1 MVQSR
6 NVRERLVGDEVQ
18 DFPTQPS
25 QEPLLSQQAEILHDT
40 QIAQETADCNKAV
53 AKPEA
58 AHDCNREVDC
68 SRALDEPEA
77 ADTADKSL
85 SEMLYKPQ
93 PNEEAALHQL
103 APAGPQEPDPA
114 DVQVSGQDQHVP
126 PTSAGTD
133 KSLSHGSGPTEP
145 QPGSPVSCRSLGA
158 EAEHDLH
165 HSSQQ
170 AALAPT
176 FNKQQQGMTDD
187 PHVGATASTCHVST
201 NAGVLAE
208 DALDVLDPVTAGQ
221 LAQVE
226 TAAQLTA
233 VAQHAQHTQ
242 RQQQAQEGLTISSR
256 ATGLI
261 APVVR
266 ASAVQDAVLQQGR
279 AAVQQHTQKQSMHGN
294 EQPGPARTA
303 QCATTQH
310 SVFDFDDS
318 FPDSMDF
325 NDELAQL
332 MDSAQAPRS
341 ARPPHAA
348 LAGPGPHSASSLAAA
363 SRPASAAS
371 RQHCPFQSAPDQ
383 TLESRPDGPNR
394 GVKPPLASMQ
404 QSKACSQEAVGMAAG
419 KGDAVVNGNGHAC
432 PDTSRRSVGVLAPEP
447 AGPGE
452 PAPQPVCASGTVN
465 SDKMLEDRGIC
476 VVACCAYRF
485 QLHPAAR
492 ILQSVQRWLC

>member
-40 QIAQETADCNKAV
+40 QIAQEATDCNKAV
-53 AKPEA
+53 AEPEA
-58 AHDCNREVDC
+58 AHDGNREVGC
-68 SRALDEPEA
+68 SRALAEPEA

-85 SEMLYKPQ
+85 SETLYKPQ
-93 PNEEAALHQL
+93 PDEEAAMHQL
-103 APAGPQEPDPA
+103 APAGPQEPDAA
-114 DVQVSGQDQHVP
+114 DVQVSGHDQHVP
-126 PTSAGTD
+126 PTAGGTD
-133 KSLSHGSGPTEP
+133 KSLSHGSSPTEP

-170 AALAPT
+170 APPAPT

-233 VAQHAQHTQ
+233 VAHHAQHTQ
-242 RQQQAQEGLTISSR
+242 RQQQAQEGLTVSSK
-256 ATGLI
+256 ATQNAAQQLQ
-261 APVVR
+261 P
-266 ASAVQDAVLQQGR
+266 SLQQGS

-341 ARPPHAA
+341 AGPPHAA

-363 SRPASAAS
+363 SCPASAAS
-371 RQHCPFQSAPDQ
+371 RRHCPSHSVSDQ
-383 TLESRPDGPNR
+383 TPDSRPAGPSR
-394 GVKPPLASMQ
+394 GVKPPLASLQ
-404 QSKACSQEAVGMAAG
+404 QSARACSQEAVILAAVQ
-419 KGDAVVNGNGHAC
+419 GDAVVSGNGHAR
-432 PDTSRRSVGVLAPEP
+432 PDTSRRGEGVLAPEP

-476 VVACCAYRF
+476 VVACCVSSF

-492 ILQSVQRWLC
+492 MLQGVQRWLC